1 MRQAALKHGVDDS
14 QLGVYIKT
22 GTTHKGSFNFSIS
35 SLFTPEE
42 EAELRER
49 IRGLSND
56 EESVSPRKQ
65 DKSALYNLAIEE
77 VKRFCSNKLGSL
89 VTVFFQR

>member
-22 GTTHKGSFNFSIS
+22 GTTYKGSSNVSIS

-42 EAELRER
+42 ESELKER
-49 IRGLSND
+49 IRGMSND
-56 EESVSPRKQ
+56 EERMSPRNR
-65 DKSALYNLAIEE
+65 DRSALYNLAIEE
-77 VKRFCSNKLGSL
+77 VKRFC
-89 VTVFFQR
+89 